1 MFDAALRPLVDRI
14 LDPVGRLL
22 AAVGVKADLVTVAGF
37 AIGAGAAVAVA
48 FEAGMVALTLL
59 AANRLCDGLD
69 GAVARARGATDLGGF
84 LDVTLD
90 FIVYSGLVFA
100 FAVANRDNATAAAFL
115 IFSFVGT
122 GTSFLAFAII
132 AQKRGISTDIRGKK
146 SFFYLGGLTEGLETI
161 IFLCTVVII
170 PSFFTPLAW
179 VFGALCWIT
188 TATRISYAVRR
199 LDGSA
204 DNGTGD

>member
-1 MFDAALRPLVDRI
+1 MFDAALRPFVDRI
-14 LDPVGRLL
+14 LNPVGRQL
-22 AAVGVKADLVTVAGF
+22 AAGGISANQVSVVGF
-37 AIGAGAAVAVA
+37 AFGVTAAVAVA
-48 FEAGMVALTLL
+48 AGAGLIAALLF

-69 GAVARARGATDLGGF
+69 GAVARANGPTDLGGF
-84 LDVTLD
+84 LDITLD
-90 FIVYSGLVFA
+90 FIIYSGIVFA
-100 FAVANRDNATAAAFL
+100 FAVADPGNATAAAFL

-132 AQKRGISTDIRGKK
+132 AQKRDISTDIRGKK

-161 IFLCTVVII
+161 IFLVSVILI
-170 PSFFTPLAW
+170 PSVFGSLAW
-179 VFGALCWIT
+179 AFGALCWIT

-199 LDGSA
+199 LSAPA